1 MPLLGCLSAWLSCR
15 CDTHVT
21 DNMLFIIVFGA
32 VSWHKKVLSKLK
44 KTKNKTNL
52 ELFSFP
58 LHENI
63 KSFLKFYSLVL
74 FVLMLALTLIT
85 TDCGK
90 SHRPFQYSGF
100 SVEEELCNTFT
111 VIMPLASCYEELW
124 GEWGALHSPHSVSW
138 PRTSRARS
146 QLTNYEKH
154 WTALWHYDTDA
165 HHQAGTGS

>member
-44 KTKNKTNL
+44 KNKNKFRAFL
-52 ELFSFP
+52 IFII
-58 LHENI
+58 NI
-63 KSFLKFYSLVL
+63 KSSLKLYSLVL
-74 FVLMLALTLIT
+74 FILMLALTLIT

-111 VIMPLASCYEELW
+111 IIMPLASCYEELW

-138 PRTSRARS
+138 PRTSLARS

-154 WTALWHYDTDA
+154 WTALWHYDTVA
-165 HHQAGTGS
+165 LHQVGTGS